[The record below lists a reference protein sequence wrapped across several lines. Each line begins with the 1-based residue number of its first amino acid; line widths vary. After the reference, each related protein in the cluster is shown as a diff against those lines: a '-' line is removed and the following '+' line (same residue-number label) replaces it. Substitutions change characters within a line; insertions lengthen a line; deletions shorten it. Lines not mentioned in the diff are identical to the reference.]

1 MMDNTLKKID
11 DGLWEDPV
19 GNHYYEET
27 VLRYRVFEIDRDRAK
42 AGWGLYSSHTTK
54 DAAEKQ
60 KAICEREDNKHWCD
74 YKVVDAGEETT
85 IKRLVY

>member
-1 MMDNTLKKID
+1 MDNTLRKID

>member
-1 MMDNTLKKID
+1 MENTLRKID
-11 DGLWEDPV
+11 DDLWMDDE

-27 VLRYRVFEIDRDRAK
+27 ILRYRVYTKSKTRDGAKWRLYTSHNKEKNAKMRAK
-42 AGWGLYSSHTTK
+42 FY
-54 DAAEKQ
+54 
-60 KAICEREDNKHWCD
+60 DNYEGEYCY

>member
-1 MMDNTLKKID
+1 MENTLKKID

-27 VLRYRVFEIDRDRAK
+27 VLRYRVFEKDRDRAK

-54 DAAEKQ
+54 EDAEKQ

>member
-1 MMDNTLKKID
+1 MDNTLKKID

>member
-1 MMDNTLKKID
+1 MDHTLKKID

>member
-1 MMDNTLKKID
+1 MGKTLRKID

-60 KAICEREDNKHWCD
+60 KAICEREDKKHWCD

>member
-54 DAAEKQ
+54 DGAEKQ
-60 KAICEREDNKHWCD
+60 KAICEREDGRWCD